1 MSDLGELLRQ
11 ARVYKGASLRDAERA
26 TRISRTYLEALEN
39 QDFSKLP
46 PPAYARG
53 IVKNYA
59 QYLGLDPIAILSL
72 YDSLDDESVGET
84 IQVIP
89 ATRPLDVRSH
99 WAPNFAIIG
108 FMLVV
113 SAIVFAWLYSAYFQ
127 PEDFASE
134 VASGP
139 PTVTPIGESLLGT
152 LILTPTSEPTDQA
165 GGQEAEPTQEP
176 TGDNPGNVPTDQP
189 NVVEPTPEPVVEPP
203 PEIVVEEPVD
213 EPVVEA
219 PDDSVVDETV
229 VDSVVNPG
237 GANEFVLVATEEVW
251 LEVSLD
257 WAVTPDFDGTLFA
270 GQSIVLVGDVAT
282 VRSGNAGYLQ
292 VYVNGIAY
300 GILSD
305 TWNATVTLP

>member
-59 QYLGLDPIAILSL
+59 QYLGLDPAAILSL
-72 YDSLDDESVGET
+72 YDSLDEESVGET

-127 PEDFASE
+127 PEDFNSNIAT
-134 VASGP
+134 GP
-139 PTVTPIGESLLGT
+139 PTVTPIGESLLGSI
-152 LILTPTSEPTDQA
+152 ILTPTPSPEQLDQA
-165 GGQEAEPTQEP
+165 GGQEAEPSDDENGTQP
-176 TGDNPGNVPTDQP
+176 TPVPT
-189 NVVEPTPEPVVEPP
+189 EPLIEVTPTEVPVVQTEP
-203 PEIVVEEPVD
+203 EVIVEEPTMVPAA
-213 EPVVEA
+213 EE
-219 PDDSVVDETV
+219 PDDEV
-229 VDSVVNPG
+229 VDSVVNAG
-237 GANEFVLVATEEVW
+237 GAHEFVLVATDEVW
-251 LEVSLD
+251 VEVSLD
-257 WAVTPDFDGTLFA
+257 WAVTPDFDGTLFP
-270 GQSIVLVGDVAT
+270 GESLYLVADVAT
-282 VRSGNAGYLQ
+282 IRSGNAGLLQ
-292 VYVNGIAY
+292 VYVDGIAY

>member
-39 QDFSKLP
+39 QDFSQLP

-59 QYLGLDPIAILSL
+59 QYLGLDPAAILSL
-72 YDSLDDESVGET
+72 YDASDEDSVGET
-84 IQVIP
+84 VQVVP

-127 PEDFASE
+127 PDTVDPE
-134 VASGP
+134 VASGF
-139 PTVTPIGESLLGT
+139 PTVTPMSESLLGT
-152 LILTPTSEPTDQA
+152 VVLTPTPQPQDNDQNDQQSDEPTSPPDVAVPEPTD
-165 GGQEAEPTQEP
+165 EPVIVMP
-176 TGDNPGNVPTDQP
+176 T
-189 NVVEPTPEPVVEPP
+189 EEPVV
-203 PEIVVEEPVD
+203 VEEAPPVAPA
-213 EPVVEA
+213 EPEVETGI
-219 PDDSVVDETV
+219 VEWL
-229 VDSVVNPG
+229 VNDG
-237 GANEFVLVATEEVW
+237 GSNEFVLTATEEVW
-251 LEVSLD
+251 LEISLD
-257 WAVTPDFDGTLFA
+257 WSGVPAFDGTLSA
-270 GQSIVLVGDVAT
+270 GQSVYMLADVAT
-282 VRSGNAGYLQ
+282 VRSGNAGFLL
-292 VYVNGIAY
+292 VYVNGAPY
-300 GILSD
+300 GILSE

>member
-39 QDFSKLP
+39 EDFVQLP

-59 QYLGLDPIAILSL
+59 QYLGLDPAAILSL
-72 YDSLDDESVGET
+72 YDSLDEESVGET
-84 IQVIP
+84 IQVVP
-89 ATRPLDVRSH
+89 ATRPLEVRSH

-113 SAIVFAWLYSAYFQ
+113 SAIVFAWWYSAFFQ
-127 PEDFASE
+127 PDSGDNELA
-134 VASGP
+134 AGP
-139 PTVTPIGESLLGT
+139 PTVTPITESLLGSV
-152 LILTPTSEPTDQA
+152 ILTPTPEIVAQA
-165 GGQEAEPTQEP
+165 GGQEVEVTGDAESADPTPPAATAEPTNEP
-176 TGDNPGNVPTDQP
+176 TIAPTS
-189 NVVEPTPEPVVEPP
+189 P
-203 PEIVVEEPVD
+203 PEITFEEST
-213 EPVVEA
+213 EPEVPASSNEPEMDPA
-219 PDDSVVDETV
+219 V
-229 VDSVVNPG
+229 VDSVVNSG
-237 GANEFVLVATEEVW
+237 GAHEFVLVATEEVW

-257 WAVTPDFDGTLFA
+257 WALAPDWDGTLYP

-282 VRSGNAGYLQ
+282 VSSGNAGFLQ
-292 VYVNGIAY
+292 VYVDGVPY

-305 TWNATVTLP
+305 VWNATVTLP